1 MWRMGRFN
9 DVKKIV
15 GARLC
20 HQQPTQSDIGGRWS
34 YPWADMQPGDVIVV
48 PDPSRRARS
57 ALTAAAAQ
65 WTKRHGALFA
75 TGQVW
80 ATDAWPMV
88 QTGWW
93 CARVDGVEIE
103 PPDPTFKQLEA
114 AGAYAARQ
122 AARRK
127 QYVSD
132 GRTKRVRRQRIEP
145 VRPLVTA
152 TEWSQPVAA
161 PEVYADWDKPR
172 EPGEVF

>member
-1 MWRMGRFN
+1 MRRMGRFN

-20 HQQPTQSDIGGRWS
+20 PRQPVQSDIGGRWS

-75 TGQVW
+75 TGVDWDVDVW
-80 ATDAWPMV
+80 PHV
-88 QTGWW
+88 RRGWW

-103 PPDPTFKQLEA
+103 PPDPTFKQQEA
-114 AGAYAARQ
+114 AEAYAARQ

-127 QYVSD
+127 QYVAD
-132 GRTKRVRRQRIEP
+132 GRTKRARRQRIEP
-145 VRPLVTA
+145 IAPLVTA

>member
-1 MWRMGRFN
+1 MGRFN

-20 HQQPTQSDIGGRWS
+20 PQQPVQSDIGGRWS

-75 TGQVW
+75 TGVDWDVDVW
-80 ATDAWPMV
+80 PHV
-88 QTGWW
+88 RRGWW
-93 CARVDGVEIE
+93 CARVDGCEIL
-103 PPDPTFKQLEA
+103 PPDPPELSELSELRATIRAEKHA
-114 AGAYAARQ
+114 SGRMDRARSG
-122 AARRK
+122 K
-127 QYVSD
+127 
-132 GRTKRVRRQRIEP
+132 TKRARRQRIEP
-145 VRPLVTA
+145 IAPLVTA

-161 PEVYADWDKPR
+161 PDTYADWDKPR

>member
-1 MWRMGRFN
+1 MRRMGRFN

-20 HQQPTQSDIGGRWS
+20 PQQPAQSDIGGRWS

-75 TGQVW
+75 TGVDWDVDVW
-80 ATDAWPMV
+80 PHV
-88 QTGWW
+88 RRGWW
-93 CARVDGVEIE
+93 CARVDGCEIL
-103 PPDPTFKQLEA
+103 PPDPPELSELRATIRAEKHASGRMER
-114 AGAYAARQ
+114 ARSG
-122 AARRK
+122 K
-127 QYVSD
+127 
-132 GRTKRVRRQRIEP
+132 TKRARRQRIEP
-145 VRPLVTA
+145 IAPLVTA